1 MDCGFD
7 SLSAFEGSEVDP
19 TKRLVHLCG
28 DLTNFLPVIKSTGNS
43 MILKFETDNS
53 NEMGGFSADITFSIG
68 E

>member
-1 MDCGFD
+1 MDCSFD
-7 SLSAFEGSEVDP
+7 SLSAFEGGEMDL

-43 MILKFETDNS
+43 MILNFVTDSS
-53 NEMGGFSADITFSIG
+53 NEMGGFSADITFTIG